1 MSGYMHI
8 RAILKLYEALKPGS
22 KEDRVDALWANILP
36 IFFPILEDFVTET
49 QPHPKPSTDLKE
61 DVRVRYVEHK
71 SDKFKPL
78 LVIENKRTEFE
89 TQGAVWDSAAGQLL
103 DYLEIERETARRQGF
118 KNITLY
124 GAVTVGRYSKFY
136 IFPAEAKSL
145 QPFESLVHLEFK
157 KDEAKIVAIL
167 KKIYGA
173 ASRPPSRAGSA
184 SGVGSRPGS
193 RGNTTA
199 APTGRP
205 GSSGSNTAR
214 PGSSGTTARPGATTT
229 ASRPSTT
236 ASRPGSSGS
245 TRPGSSGKISGS
257 R

>member
-36 IFFPILEDFVTET
+36 LFFPILEDFVTET
-49 QPHPKPSTDLKE
+49 QPHPKNSSDLKE

-71 SDKFKPL
+71 TDKFKPL

-89 TQGAVWDSAAGQLL
+89 SQGAVWDEAARQLVG
-103 DYLEIERETARRQGF
+103 YLEIERDTAIRHGF
-118 KNITLY
+118 KDITLY
-124 GAVTVGRYSKFY
+124 GAVTVGRYSKFF
-136 IFPAEAKSL
+136 IFPPGSKTL
-145 QPFESLVHLEFK
+145 QPFESLDFLEFK

-184 SGVGSRPGS
+184 SGVQSRPAS
-193 RGNTTA
+193 RGSTTA
-199 APTGRP
+199 
-205 GSSGSNTAR
+205 AR
-214 PGSSGTTARPGATTT
+214 PGSSGTTARPSSSGTT
-229 ASRPSTT
+229 ARPAATS
-236 ASRPGSSGS
+236 SRPGSSGS
-245 TRPGSSGKISGS
+245 TRPGSSGS
-257 R
+257 RR